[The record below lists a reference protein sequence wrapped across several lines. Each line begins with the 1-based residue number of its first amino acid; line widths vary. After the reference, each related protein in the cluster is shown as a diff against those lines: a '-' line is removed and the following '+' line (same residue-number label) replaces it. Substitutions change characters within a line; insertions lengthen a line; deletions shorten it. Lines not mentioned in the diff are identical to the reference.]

1 MVVILSLKKVLK
13 QGKKEMD
20 ITAEMVKELRQ
31 RTGIGVMECKKAL
44 KESKGDIEKAIVILR
59 KKGYARAKDKMSRDT
74 AEGIVGSYI
83 HLNGKIGVLVEVN
96 CESDFVSRNDEFKEL
111 VKNIAI
117 HIAASAPEYLSS
129 EDIPLKVLEEEKEI
143 IREQFKDSKKPPE
156 IIEKIVQ
163 GKIGKFN
170 EEVCLLDQP
179 YIKDDK
185 ISIKE
190 LVTSHV
196 AKFGEN
202 IRIKKFARFELGK
215 P

>member
-1 MVVILSLKKVLK
+1 
-13 QGKKEMD
+13 MD

-44 KESKGDIEKAIVILR
+44 EESKGNIEKAIVILR
-59 KKGYARAKDKMSRDT
+59 KKGYARAKDKISRDT

-83 HLNGKIGVLVEVN
+83 HLNGKIGVLIEVN
-96 CESDFVSRNDEFKEL
+96 CESDFVSLNDEFKEL

-129 EDIPLKVLEEEKEI
+129 EDIPLEVLEEEKEI

-170 EEVCLLDQP
+170 KEVCLLDQP

>member
-1 MVVILSLKKVLK
+1 
-13 QGKKEMD
+13 MD

-83 HLNGKIGVLVEVN
+83 HLNGKIGVLIEVN

-117 HIAASAPEYLSS
+117 HIAASEPEYLSS
-129 EDIPLKVLEEEKEI
+129 EDIPQEVLEEEKEI

-156 IIEKIVQ
+156 IIEKIIQ

-179 YIKDDK
+179 FIKDDK

-190 LVTSHV
+190 LVASHV

>member
-1 MVVILSLKKVLK
+1 
-13 QGKKEMD
+13 MD

-83 HLNGKIGVLVEVN
+83 HLNGKIGVLIEVN

-129 EDIPLKVLEEEKEI
+129 EDIPLEVLEEEKEI
-143 IREQFKDSKKPPE
+143 ILEQFKDSKKPPE
-156 IIEKIVQ
+156 IIDKIVE

-170 EEVCLLDQP
+170 KEVCLLDQP